1 MPEVWGELNRTIL
14 IVDDDTGSVRKLQEL
29 LERRGFIILVA
40 RSKQEA
46 LEALATCRSDLM
58 VLDLEKPHLEG
69 RQILTALR
77 ADEGNRHLPVI
88 VFTRGATAMQR
99 AQGLRWGADDFIG
112 KPVDPEEFAARTE
125 VWLRISRLRQE
136 ALAKNRALSALYAI
150 ATALSR
156 SLNLKEVLEQAL
168 QQILELMELDAGLVR
183 LSDHGGQELRIFAG
197 KGVFAAQLEE
207 VGSVGSCEE
216 FARAVAH
223 AERPILIPDVASDP
237 GVLAGIGAIPG
248 VCAAA
253 GIPLISKHR
262 VVGTMS
268 MFGRHPRSF
277 SHEEERL
284 LAGLGHQIGVAI
296 ENARLFE
303 ETTEAL
309 ARSNLLYE
317 LSNQLHS
324 IQNFEDTLQ
333 FAAQQILEAFQADG
347 TLISL
352 CEPTPGVVT
361 RVGIFLSGRQG
372 AERSTIPDPIAQ
384 MVVDAGKPILIARAS
399 QLPDYV
405 PASLLEEGV
414 EALLAVPV
422 EGMSGRYG
430 ALALYYRRPRSFRP
444 LEVET
449 VVTYATHLGI
459 ALENARLY
467 TALQQRAERIAAIN
481 RLTKVISASLDLGAV
496 YQAFAAEVKRLIPYD
511 RMGVVV
517 RDDSGKGLRMLQ
529 LAADQ
534 PITEAPGSL
543 WSGGGATG
551 IEWVLAHRSP
561 HIEPDLAVARRFEED
576 ETLLREGIR
585 SSVRLPLIAKGE
597 AIGALFLDSTKP
609 HSFGERELDLLVPL
623 GEQLA
628 IAIENVRL
636 FQETNR
642 LAITDEL
649 TGLFNHRHFYQQLE
663 QEFRRAQ
670 RYDRPLSLIMLDID
684 FFKRYNDRH
693 GHLAGDKALRLIAGG
708 LRSNTRG
715 VDIVARYGG
724 DEFGIILPETDVKRA
739 WVQAERIRSAMERH
753 SPNPQEPMG
762 GDIVT
767 VSLGVACLGPDMRQV
782 EDLVRA
788 ADQALYRSKAAG
800 GNQTSVA

>member
-1 MPEVWGELNRTIL
+1 
-14 IVDDDTGSVRKLQEL
+14 
-29 LERRGFIILVA
+29 
-40 RSKQEA
+40 
-46 LEALATCRSDLM
+46 
-58 VLDLEKPHLEG
+58 
-69 RQILTALR
+69 
-77 ADEGNRHLPVI
+77 
-88 VFTRGATAMQR
+88 
-99 AQGLRWGADDFIG
+99 
-112 KPVDPEEFAARTE
+112 
-125 VWLRISRLRQE
+125 
-136 ALAKNRALSALYAI
+136 
-150 ATALSR
+150 
-156 SLNLKEVLEQAL
+156 
-168 QQILELMELDAGLVR
+168 
-183 LSDHGGQELRIFAG
+183 
-197 KGVFAAQLEE
+197 
-207 VGSVGSCEE
+207 
-216 FARAVAH
+216 
-223 AERPILIPDVASDP
+223 
-237 GVLAGIGAIPG
+237 
-248 VCAAA
+248 
-253 GIPLISKHR
+253 
-262 VVGTMS
+262 
-268 MFGRHPRSF
+268 
-277 SHEEERL
+277 
-284 LAGLGHQIGVAI
+284 
-296 ENARLFE
+296 
-303 ETTEAL
+303 
-309 ARSNLLYE
+309 
-317 LSNQLHS
+317 
-324 IQNFEDTLQ
+324 
-333 FAAQQILEAFQADG
+333 
-347 TLISL
+347 
-352 CEPTPGVVT
+352 
-361 RVGIFLSGRQG
+361 
-372 AERSTIPDPIAQ
+372 
-384 MVVDAGKPILIARAS
+384 
-399 QLPDYV
+399 
-405 PASLLEEGV
+405 LEEGV

-534 PITEAPGSL
+534 PITGAVGSL

-551 IEWVLAHRSP
+551 IEWVLSHRSP

-693 GHLAGDKALRLIAGG
+693 GHLAGDQALRLIAGG

-753 SPNPQEPMG
+753 SPDPQEPMG
-762 GDIVT
+762 GDVVT
-767 VSLGVACLGPDMRQV
+767 VSLGVACLGADMRQV